1 MRFAAAL
8 VSLFLCPGAFAN
20 GLERLAPHR
29 AVYDV
34 TLEDASERSGITGI
48 KGRMVYEMR
57 GSVCDGFSTRFRF
70 FQNVRTPRREYTSDQ
85 RTTTFEAADGSRYDF
100 VNRTFFNGSEEKEVK
115 GSAVREKESA
125 AQEGGELEVS
135 LEQPDAAEL
144 TLPAAI
150 FPAAHLAAIIDAAS
164 AGKRFLAADVFDGS
178 DDGDALMATNAVI
191 GRVNSTDAPGG
202 VIADAAAKLERLRSW
217 PVNVAYFEGDA
228 DARGERLPV
237 YQVAF
242 PLYENGVSGNL
253 SMSYDDYQLKAKL
266 ADLEYLDASDCDPG
280 AAKN

>member
-8 VSLFLCPGAFAN
+8 VSLFLCTGFSCTGAFAN

-57 GSVCDGFSTRFRF
+57 GSMCDGFSTRFRF

-115 GSAVREKESA
+115 GSATREE
-125 AQEGGELEVS
+125 GELGIS

-144 TLPAAI
+144 TLPGAI

-191 GRVNSTDAPGG
+191 GRASSAAASEGL
-202 VIADAAAKLERLRSW
+202 IANAAAKLQGLRSW

-228 DARGERLPV
+228 DASGERLPV

-253 SMSYDDYQLKAKL
+253 SMSYDDYRLKAKL
-266 ADLEYLDASDCDPG
+266 ADLEYLDAPSCEPE
-280 AAKN
+280 AKKD